1 MNGEARKLQLIQ
13 ALLKVDDEAT
23 LMAVENLLN
32 LSETKPVA
40 TKTLDELSGIWTE
53 EEADEMKRI
62 IEGGCEQIHPDD
74 WK

>member
-1 MNGEARKLQLIQ
+1 MSGEARKLQLIE
-13 ALLKVDDEAT
+13 ALLKVEDETT

-32 LSETKPVA
+32 RSEQKSVA
-40 TKTLDELSGIWTE
+40 ARTLDELSGIWTE

-62 IEGGCEQIHPDD
+62 IEEGCEQIHPDD